1 LEFWQQLRRKFDDN
15 AQFRYY
21 LFNSGFQYLSRI
33 SSFPTMCYKE
43 KIVKEGGIQE
53 VENLT
58 FGIQSMATYFG
69 YGWVNEVGQC
79 VLT

>member
-1 LEFWQQLRRKFDDN
+1 M
-15 AQFRYY
+15 
-21 LFNSGFQYLSRI
+21 

-43 KIVKEGGIQE
+43 KIVKDGGIQE